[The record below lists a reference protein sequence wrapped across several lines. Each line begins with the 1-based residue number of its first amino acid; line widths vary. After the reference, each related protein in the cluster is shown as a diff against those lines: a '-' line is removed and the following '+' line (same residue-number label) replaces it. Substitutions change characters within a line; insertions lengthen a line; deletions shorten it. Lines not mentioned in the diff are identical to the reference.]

1 MKPHC
6 LLDTIS
12 LEPDPVIEHYK
23 RGIDRTL
30 LRANLRLS
38 YAERLR
44 RLEELYRFSRQ
55 LRQAGKRLRLEG
67 KDVSGAA
74 EGSE

>member
-38 YAERLR
+38 YADRLQ
-44 RLEELYRFSRQ
+44 RLAELHRFSRQ
-55 LRQAGKRLRLEG
+55 LRQAGKRLHRRG
-67 KDVSGAA
+67 RDVSGPA
-74 EGSE
+74 ESSE